1 MPRAQLSLSPGTQK
15 RQSMIHSANVPST
28 DHVADSPE
36 IIALIPSAGQA
47 KRISPLPCS
56 KEIFPIG
63 LAYHESADG
72 IRPKVVCQ
80 YLLEKMRKAGAKKGF
95 IILRPGKWDI
105 PGYCGDGTF
114 VDMNLA
120 YLMMGVPFGPPYS
133 INQAFAFVKHARI
146 MFGFPDILFEP
157 DDVFI
162 QLLDKL
168 DSTQADVVMALF
180 PAHNSRQMDMV
191 HVDSNGKVIAIHLKP
206 LQTDLHWA
214 WICAVWSATF
224 TKFLQHHL
232 EGISILRE
240 ASSPTSGAQCFME
253 SSPCELSIGHV
264 LQAALQR
271 GLDIQT
277 VAFPK
282 GLYLDIGT
290 PEGLDNALRAV
301 LHKNPTSH
309 HKQ

>member
-1 MPRAQLSLSPGTQK
+1 
-15 RQSMIHSANVPST
+15 MIHSVNAPAT
-28 DHVADSPE
+28 AHDADSPE

-56 KEIFPIG
+56 KEIFPLG
-63 LAYHESADG
+63 LAYHNSAKD

-80 YLLEKMRKAGAKKGF
+80 YLLEKMRRAGAKKGF

-105 PGYCGDGTF
+105 PGYCGDGAF

-120 YLMMGVPFGPPYS
+120 YLMMGAPFGPPYS
-133 INQAFAFVKHARI
+133 INQAFPFVKHARI

-157 DDVFI
+157 DDVFV
-162 QLLDKL
+162 QLLDKQNA
-168 DSTQADVVMALF
+168 TQADVVIALF
-180 PAHNSRQMDMV
+180 PAHDSRHMDMV
-191 HVDSNGKVIAIHLKP
+191 QVDSNGKVSAIYLKP
-206 LQTDLHWA
+206 LQTDLRLA

-232 EGISILRE
+232 EGTSIWRETSSETFDKPCFSE
-240 ASSPTSGAQCFME
+240 ASPH
-253 SSPCELSIGHV
+253 ELSIGHV
-264 LQAALQR
+264 LQAALQQ

-282 GLYLDIGT
+282 GRYLDIGT
-290 PEGLDNALRAV
+290 PEGLDKALSAV
-301 LHKNPTSH
+301 LLKNSRSH
-309 HKQ
+309 HK